1 MSSLDFGL
9 LGLDVLSGLDAKS
22 SLEDPDLPVFEDI
35 QSILDLE
42 VPICNTTNVQQEEVN
57 TVSKL
62 NTFVSVESFKRSVH
76 LIPDLTEIGEYTLF
90 PLKILFD
97 RGTLGFAARN
107 FKK

>member
-9 LGLDVLSGLDAKS
+9 LGLDVLGGLDAKS
-22 SLEDPDLPVFEDI
+22 SLEDP
-35 QSILDLE
+35 DLE

>member
-9 LGLDVLSGLDAKS
+9 LGLDVLGGLDAKS
-22 SLEDPDLPVFEDI
+22 SFEDPFEDPDI